1 MKSLVVYNTL
11 SRKKEVFEPLNPPF
25 VGLYVC
31 GPTVYGDPHLGHAR
45 SALSFDIVFR
55 YMKHLG
61 FQVRYVRNITDVG
74 HLVGDADEGESK
86 VEKKA
91 RLEKL
96 EPMEVA
102 QHYFNNYIECLNA
115 LNIQRPSIEP
125 RATGHI
131 IEQIEG
137 VQKIL
142 ENGYG
147 YESNGSVYFDVV
159 KYDKDFGY
167 GELSGRDLENM
178 MSGSRENLEGGSEKR
193 HPADFAI
200 WKKADPTHI
209 MRWNSPWGEGFPG
222 WHMECTVMST
232 KYLGTKY
239 DIHGG
244 GMDLIFP
251 HHEAEIAQSNACN
264 CHEPKDMQGEA
275 KYWMHNNMIT
285 LNGQKMGKSLGNAID
300 LYQFF
305 NGDHPLLDKAYSA
318 MNIRFFMLQAH
329 YRSTL
334 DFSNEA
340 LQASEKGLK
349 RITEG
354 LERLEEINP
363 EGRPIAVNTAFE
375 ENLSSF
381 MADCEKQ
388 MNDDFHT
395 AKTIARIFEALPVIN
410 QLHGQKQGPF
420 PVNPDTFNKFK
431 KDFHTLFT
439 DILGFQA
446 EEASDASGAQD
457 DTMDGLMGLIG
468 DLRATARE
476 EKNWGVSD
484 KIRDKLTELNIQV
497 KDTAEGME
505 WKKG

>member
-1 MKSLVVYNTL
+1 MKSLVIYNTL
-11 SRKKEVFEPLNPPF
+11 SRKKEIFEPLNPPF

-45 SALSFDIVFR
+45 SALTFDIVFR

-61 FQVRYVRNITDVG
+61 FRVRYVRNITDVG

-102 QHYFNNYIECLNA
+102 QHYFNNYIECLTA
-115 LNIQRPSIEP
+115 LNIKRPSIEP

-131 IEQIEG
+131 IEQIEA

-142 ENGYG
+142 ENGYA
-147 YESNGSVYFDVV
+147 YEANGSVYFDVV

-178 MSGSRENLEGGSEKR
+178 MSGSREDLEGGSEKR
-193 HPADFAI
+193 HPADFAL

-222 WHMECTVMST
+222 WHLECTVMST

-264 CHEPKDMQGEA
+264 CQAPKELQGEA

-305 NGDHPLLDKAYSA
+305 SGDHPLLEKAYTG

-354 LERLEEINP
+354 LERLEEINS
-363 EGRPIAVNTAFE
+363 EGRPVAVNAAFE

-388 MNDDFHT
+388 LNDDFHT
-395 AKTIARIFEALPVIN
+395 AKTIARIFEVLPVIN
-410 QLHGQKQGPF
+410 QLQAQKQGPF
-420 PVNPDTFNKFK
+420 PVNPETFGQFK
-431 KDFHTLFT
+431 KDFKTLFI

-446 EEASDASGAQD
+446 EAAADATSSHQE
-457 DTMDGLMGLIG
+457 TLDGLMSLIG

-484 KIRDKLTELNIQV
+484 KIRDKLKELNIEVQ
-497 KDTAEGME
+497 DTAEGME
-505 WKKG
+505 WKIG